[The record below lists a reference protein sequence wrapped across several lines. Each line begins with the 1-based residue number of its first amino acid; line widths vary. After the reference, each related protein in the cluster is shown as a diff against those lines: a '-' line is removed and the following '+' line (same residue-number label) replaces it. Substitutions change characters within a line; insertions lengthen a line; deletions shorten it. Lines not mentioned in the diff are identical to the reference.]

1 MRTFFTTTM
10 LIVMLLGLFS
20 TSGCL
25 VWKKDYDAL
34 ASHNLALTN
43 QVDRLEQELAQAEAA
58 KKELEAR
65 LAGSDDPSMIALLE
79 QELRELQVDYDG
91 LLAKYRDLR
100 DAAPGP
106 LPTGMSVA
114 LEALAAQ
121 HSDMIEFVPSHGM
134 IKFKAD
140 LTFPR
145 GQDALQPAA
154 VTAMRQLARIVNS
167 TEAQGFNVYIAGH
180 TDDIPIKKPETRR
193 KHPNNWYLSVHR
205 AVAVEEALE
214 KAGVG
219 AKRLAV
225 VGFSEYH
232 PTVANAPN
240 HKGSPANRRVEIWI
254 VPPRQF
260 LTGAR

>member
-20 TSGCL
+20 TGGCL

-43 QVDRLEQELAQAEAA
+43 QVDRLEAELAQLEAD
-58 KKELEAR
+58 KKELER
-65 LAGSDDPSMIALLE
+65 LLASSDDPSMVAML
-79 QELRELQVDYDG
+79 QRELQDLQTDYDDV
-91 LLAKYRDLR
+91 LARYRTLR
-100 DAAPGP
+100 DGPGGP
-106 LPTGMSVA
+106 LPTDVNAA
-114 LEALAAQ
+114 LAALAAQ
-121 HSDMIEFVPSHGM
+121 HSDMIEYVPSHGM

-140 LTFPR
+140 LTFPK
-145 GQDALQPAA
+145 GQDQLQPAA
-154 VTAMRQLARIVNS
+154 ANALRQLARIVSS

-180 TDDIPIKKPETRR
+180 TDDIPIKKAETKKR
-193 KHPNNWYLSVHR
+193 HPNNWYLSVHR

-214 KAGVG
+214 AAGVSP
-219 AKRLAV
+219 ARLAV
-225 VGFSEYH
+225 LGFGEYH
-232 PTVANAPN
+232 PTVANAAN
-240 HKGSPANRRVEIWI
+240 HKGNQANRRVEIWI

>member
-1 MRTFFTTTM
+1 MKTFFTTTM
-10 LIVMLLGLFS
+10 LIVMLLGVFS
-20 TSGCL
+20 TGGCL

-43 QVDRLEQELAQAEAA
+43 QVDRLEQELAQTEAA
-58 KKELEAR
+58 KRELEAR
-65 LAGSDDPSMIALLE
+65 LAGSDDPTMIAMLE
-79 QELRELQVDYDG
+79 QELRQLQVDYDG
-91 LLAKYRDLR
+91 LLARYRDLR
-100 DAAPGP
+100 DAGP
-106 LPTGMSVA
+106 TMLPTGMNVA

-140 LTFPR
+140 LTFPK
-145 GQDALQPAA
+145 GQDQLQPAA
-154 VTAMRQLARIVNS
+154 ATALRQLARIVTS
-167 TEAQGFNVYIAGH
+167 AEAQGFNVYIAGH
-180 TDDIPIKKPETRR
+180 TDDIPIKKPETKR

-205 AVAVEEALE
+205 AVVVEEALE
-214 KAGVG
+214 KAGV
-219 AKRLAV
+219 AAERLAV
-225 VGFSEYH
+225 VGFGEYH

-240 HKGSPANRRVEIWI
+240 QKGNQANRRVEIWI